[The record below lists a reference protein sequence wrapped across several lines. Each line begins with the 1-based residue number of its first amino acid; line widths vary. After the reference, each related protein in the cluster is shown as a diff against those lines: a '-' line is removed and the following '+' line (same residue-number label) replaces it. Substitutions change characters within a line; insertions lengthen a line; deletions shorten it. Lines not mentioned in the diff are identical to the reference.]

1 MVALSSR
8 DQMHSVRHLI
18 FTLQDLQI
26 DEDCV
31 EKLLGAGGVELD
43 IEGSLE
49 GCNSKLLD
57 TAVLGL
63 DLEDA
68 SVLT

>member
-1 MVALSSR
+1 M
-8 DQMHSVRHLI
+8 
-18 FTLQDLQI
+18 
-26 DEDCV
+26 DCL
-31 EKLLGAGGVELD
+31 EKLLGARGIKLD

-49 GCNSKLLD
+49 GCNSELLD

-68 SVLT
+68 SMLT

>member
-1 MVALSSR
+1 M
-8 DQMHSVRHLI
+8 
-18 FTLQDLQI
+18 
-26 DEDCV
+26 DCL
-31 EKLLGAGGVELD
+31 ENLLGARGVELD

-49 GCNSKLLD
+49 GCNSGLLD

>member
-1 MVALSSR
+1 M
-8 DQMHSVRHLI
+8 
-18 FTLQDLQI
+18 QDLQI

-49 GCNSKLLD
+49 GCNSELLD